1 MMIERPKSLRPLIPV
16 SVRSVYTGWVLNN
29 TLILEIKGQPDFSLN
44 KLDLRDGLQQG
55 TEPDI
60 MVKNYKPLVMDL
72 GYFRQF

>member
-1 MMIERPKSLRPLIPV
+1 M
-16 SVRSVYTGWVLNN
+16 
-29 TLILEIKGQPDFSLN
+29 EIKGQPDFSLN